1 MTLFAMVYLYKSQ
14 MMRKTK
20 YCFHVCGFSIRTF
33 QTWQSS
39 KLFNLSFTWEKNPY
53 FPFCGIFLVD
63 ITFQA
68 YYYFI
73 CISMTNVQT
82 FINTIRH
89 VISTVSNYSRFLH
102 IPDIKSNIQLCGKD
116 SRVVIYLNTLILT
129 SFNQKLICHQSSLS
143 S

>member
-1 MTLFAMVYLYKSQ
+1 MSAASQFA
-14 MMRKTK
+14 
-20 YCFHVCGFSIRTF
+20 
-33 QTWQSS
+33 
-39 KLFNLSFTWEKNPY
+39 LSRLGRVQNCLTCLLLGKKNPY